1 MMFSFL
7 SFGAIAVP
15 LLLAAF
21 ELTDLLPCCIL
32 MLLPITFG
40 LFLRTVHLVK
50 PAEKLVLVDLFGGT
64 PEVLSAG
71 LHFRPSLF
79 LKALSPSQTGF
90 KAFGRFPAAES
101 RVQIDPKA
109 TQIHTADE
117 IAATADVS
125 VECVVR
131 DWSPA
136 AIIRDGGC
144 IQKRSATIINQWL
157 SEQMAKLSADECTY
171 GKVNTFLNREDAVD
185 SLNAMLAAGFTYLA
199 AHHIVIDPD
208 GIKMSHKWIQQ
219 REEIHQKRQLLCER
233 EKVVEKERCLARL
246 ERETTQEAADFEI
259 AAQKKRIMAELEN
272 NKLTLQHEMYATSQR
287 AAKELEAARARAE
300 MEDTREASR
309 VQSMIQCG
317 LTSEQC
323 TRMAVARTHFETMAG
338 SSGTNYVSVPPGLL
352 GLTSLASTGLTS
364 LASTVQQ
371 VQSQLP

>member
-1 MMFSFL
+1 MGDVIRGVYKARCVHSLQSPKLSHMMFSFL

-79 LKALSPSQTGF
+79 LKAL
-90 KAFGRFPAAES
+90 GRFPAAES

-109 TQIHTADE
+109 AQIHTADE

-136 AIIRDGGC
+136 AIMRDGGC
-144 IQKRSATIINQWL
+144 IQKQSA
-157 SEQMAKLSADECTY
+157 
-171 GKVNTFLNREDAVD
+171 
-185 SLNAMLAAGFTYLA
+185 
-199 AHHIVIDPD
+199 
-208 GIKMSHKWIQQ
+208 
-219 REEIHQKRQLLCER
+219 
-233 EKVVEKERCLARL
+233 
-246 ERETTQEAADFEI
+246 
-259 AAQKKRIMAELEN
+259 
-272 NKLTLQHEMYATSQR
+272 
-287 AAKELEAARARAE
+287 
-300 MEDTREASR
+300 
-309 VQSMIQCG
+309 
-317 LTSEQC
+317 
-323 TRMAVARTHFETMAG
+323 
-338 SSGTNYVSVPPGLL
+338 
-352 GLTSLASTGLTS
+352 
-364 LASTVQQ
+364 
-371 VQSQLP
+371 